1 MTAETTPE
9 RRYAR
14 ALSSLRG
21 LALGD
26 ALGSQYFVPVNYP
39 LLKRRELPAGNGPW
53 QWTDDTEMACSV
65 VAVLA

>member
-1 MTAETTPE
+1 MTADSVSEL
-9 RRYAR
+9 RYTR
-14 ALSSLRG
+14 AMASLRG

-39 LLKRRELPAGNGPW
+39 LLKRRELPAGTGAW

-65 VAVLA
+65 